1 MPLFKPAVLSSEQI
15 ERRRRI
21 RAKGRKHYIFYRG
34 ILAWGLPVLLLTTLW
49 RWYDD
54 YGWRGP
60 RRADLYSE
68 IAHLAIGVIVWSTAG
83 YFYGVTMWKQLDT
96 DNSSQKE

>member
-68 IAHLAIGVIVWSTAG
+68 IAHLAIGVIVWSAAG